1 MDYNKKT
8 KIKFHTLLFFYI
20 FIILSF
26 LFGSVAIYI
35 YISSEWKY
43 IIILLNLIVLVYLS
57 YEFKKR
63 IYSLIHRIYIKKIKD
78 DVIDPVEL
86 NSKISNQDLERAIV
100 KNEYIEY
107 FSNSKIKL
115 FIKIKKDE
123 KIRKVFKHYILYVA
137 IIILNPKLDYYQ
149 RKADE
154 IINDIQYKSQTKDK
168 KRIDRILI
176 TQYKKINQFNDEE
189 RKSINEI
196 IFIKTDKHLVSTI
209 NVGILDSPQIALML
223 VAKKYRPS
231 LYYNLH
237 IEDIGQVLKNQ
248 SKLFK
253 RL

>member
-1 MDYNKKT
+1 MDYNKKI
-8 KIKFHTLLFFYI
+8 KNKFHTLLFFYI
-20 FIILSF
+20 LIILSF
-26 LFGSVAIYI
+26 IFVTAVIYI

-43 IIILLNLIVLVYLS
+43 IIIFFNLIVLVYLS
-57 YEFKKR
+57 YVYKKR
-63 IYSLIHRIYIKKIKD
+63 IYALIHRNYIKKIKE

-86 NSKISNQDLERAIV
+86 KAKISNQDLERAII
-100 KNEYIEY
+100 KNEYKEY

-137 IIILNPKLDYYQ
+137 IIILNPKLEYYQ

-154 IINDIQYKSQTKDK
+154 IINDIQYKSQTRDK

-176 TQYKKINQFNDEE
+176 TQYKKINQFDDEE

-209 NVGILDSPQIALML
+209 NVGILESPQIALML

-231 LYYNLH
+231 LYYDLH
-237 IEDIGQVLKNQ
+237 IEDIEQILKK
-248 SKLFK
+248 SI
-253 RL
+253 

>member
-1 MDYNKKT
+1 MDYNKKI
-8 KIKFHTLLFFYI
+8 KNKFHTLLFFYI
-20 FIILSF
+20 LIILSF
-26 LFGSVAIYI
+26 IFVTAVIYI

-43 IIILLNLIVLVYLS
+43 IIIFFNLIVLVYLS
-57 YEFKKR
+57 YVFKKR
-63 IYSLIHRIYIKKIKD
+63 IYTLIHRNYIKKIKE

-86 NSKISNQDLERAIV
+86 KAKISNQDLERAII
-100 KNEYIEY
+100 KNEYKEY

-137 IIILNPKLDYYQ
+137 IIILNPKLEYYQ

-154 IINDIQYKSQTKDK
+154 IINDIQYKSQTRDK

-176 TQYKKINQFNDEE
+176 TQYKKINQFDDEE

-209 NVGILDSPQIALML
+209 NVGILESPQIALML

-231 LYYNLH
+231 LYYDLH
-237 IEDIGQVLKNQ
+237 IEDIEQILKK
-248 SKLFK
+248 SI
-253 RL
+253 